1 MEKQLELALK
11 IKVDPGSG
19 KAAIDGLSS
28 SFDKLGQAGKGAGEG
43 LSQATEEINVL
54 TQPAGKTAID
64 GLSAGVNKLGAAGK
78 SAGDGLSQAAEE
90 IHVLTQPAG
99 KMAIDGLSASIHKL
113 GGSAQSA
120 GAGAQTLTQAE
131 QELAQMLR
139 HAQGQGAALAG
150 MMQGLGTRQSA
161 AAGGA
166 RALSQAEQALAQVL
180 RDIETPQER
189 FQAQIAQVNALFQA
203 GALTIGQY
211 HRAVDAYQAQLT
223 KGDRTTTLFTR
234 STGLLTGALA
244 GLSAVALARGY
255 TETATSQDRLNRL
268 MEAGTDTAR
277 QAAEA
282 YAYGRGVARAYGL
295 ELVATETA
303 WGKLNATAQGT
314 ALAGAPI
321 QTIFAGISHESAR
334 LSQSQAEL
342 EGELTAIVQ
351 MMGKGKVT
359 AEEWNG
365 QLAERLPTATAAAA
379 RALNV
384 TREEFYQLMQEGK
397 LLPED
402 FLPKLAREL
411 LKTEAHFDGATAN
424 VHRMANAWT
433 ELKQSLTSSE
443 WVSQI
448 AAGVAERLDLVSAA
462 IERARKVS
470 ARNDFLPSGMFGG
483 GLSEDV
489 QAKAYEADLKR
500 RMERLFPPQS
510 APGATQSPVS
520 DLIKAAAQKY
530 GVPYE
535 LARAVAQTE
544 SGLSQYNK
552 AGGVLASS
560 AGALGVMQLIPATA
574 KAYSVDPAQVDQN
587 VEGGVHYLADLLK
600 KYGDI
605 TKAVAAYNL
614 GETKFD
620 QRGLSNLPK
629 ETEQYIEK
637 IKKAIGEAEIG
648 KNFVNLSDY
657 KANLKDAEAL
667 FKANLDRQVAETENA
682 GKKLSAIQ
690 ATQLAGLEA
699 WKARGDTDRAQALIG
714 KTGEE
719 RRRQERENLA
729 AEAADL
735 EEFARR
741 RAEIEKA
748 GLADQETALRARLS
762 AYQAEKARAGEF
774 EASTLDRLKLDE
786 QIKGAETELAV
797 LAEKRRQIEIK
808 AGADIAAAR
817 QKEAE
822 ALDQARLAALQTN
835 QEAIQRA
842 QDLASQRA
850 QNLQA
855 QVQAGML
862 TEGQMRKE
870 LSRIYDESARAI
882 DGNARALEKLAQS
895 SRDPDIVLAAERA
908 KGAWLEMVTAV
919 RTPMQALLQQ
929 WRDTTSQMEQ
939 ATVGWTEGFA
949 DALADMVMTGKADFR
964 GLLDSI
970 ERDLARMMSQ
980 RATAALIAM
989 IGGSAGAGSGFSAQ
1003 QLGTLISGAWGSL
1016 ASLFSGGSSA
1026 LGRSLP
1032 GESYA
1037 QFGQR
1042 QGGYGAL
1049 VGLAGSLL
1057 GQLVKPYSGQGA
1069 LRNETGEAV
1078 QSAVLKVM
1086 DLLGYI
1092 WPVLKAV
1099 RPLHNLQMNLA
1110 QSMYPDRR
1118 GNLAAGIF
1126 AGPLAAFMLG
1136 DVVKSGA
1143 GYGYS
1148 ARTGLRLT
1156 ESYDQNG
1163 APIEV
1168 LKGMGGA
1175 LGKTLDG
1182 FTRRLGITLD
1192 DFTASFENRGTRM
1205 SITGYGKDGQPFY
1218 RSDSFKITDI
1228 NVQGQLELF
1237 ELAILKR
1244 QSTLKQFDDFLL
1256 KSAVRASE
1264 SLTDLNQK
1272 YRQVMKVRAF
1282 EGERSGMAGE
1292 IDKLWNRYNKA
1303 VDIVQEIAPGGKK
1316 RRAELDKLDLSLNRQ
1331 FGVFVDQFQS
1341 NLDQFR
1347 GGSDFGIAKAL
1358 RDIADQA
1365 RDLTA
1370 ANKELEVAAK
1380 RSKGKIQYTP
1390 VSAAAIED
1398 ARQMAVDKLQRDVIA
1413 QMRGLTGAAE
1423 PLYMKMSSLRQQFA
1437 QVRAHAGELGLSLQ
1451 QVAEFEAQAV
1461 ETLRTSLTK
1470 PILESMA
1477 AQAQA
1482 VIDQFRGPQS
1492 TVKRLTGEINAG
1504 MAGLGGL
1511 DPQAGYESAVK
1522 IMGLVEQ
1529 RFQVELQNYQ
1539 ALLTAAQAIKG
1550 VVDGLKLSNL
1560 SPLNPEGRL
1569 KEAQGQ
1575 YNTALLKAQAGDAT
1589 ALANLG
1595 GLAQSYLT
1603 EARSYYASSDQYVK
1617 IFQGVTASLDKIYGD
1632 TMNDPESGLRA
1643 IQKRTADLMNKLQAY
1658 LDRQDAAQQ
1667 QRDQALQAAV
1677 AANATA
1683 IASAVAQGSRDIV
1696 LGVGKV
1702 ERAIKNH
1709 LK

>member
-1 MEKQLELALK
+1 MDKQLELALK

-19 KAAIDGLSS
+19 KAAIDG
-28 SFDKLGQAGKGAGEG
+28 F
-43 LSQATEEINVL
+43 
-54 TQPAGKTAID
+54 
-64 GLSAGVNKLGAAGK
+64 SASVDRLGAAGARQAPGLRSLGQALTDAAGS
-78 SAGDGLSQAAEE
+78 SALLARGLGAVGAALSVGAIAGAARQYAQAAVEME
-90 IHVLTQPAG
+90 RL
-99 KMAIDGLSASIHKL
+99 KSIME
-113 GGSAQSA
+113 A
-120 GAGAQTLTQAE
+120 GAGSALRAGQDYEFIRQTARSMGLAFTGAAE
-131 QELAQMLR
+131 AFGKLSAASLGT
-139 HAQGQGAALAG
+139 ALQGRATREVFTAVSRAAAALA
-150 MMQGLGTRQSA
+150 
-161 AAGGA
+161 
-166 RALSQAEQALAQVL
+166 LSGEEVNGILLAV
-180 RDIETPQER
+180 
-189 FQAQIAQVNALFQA
+189 
-203 GALTIGQY
+203 
-211 HRAVDAYQAQLT
+211 
-223 KGDRTTTLFTR
+223 
-234 STGLLTGALA
+234 S
-244 GLSAVALARGY
+244 
-255 TETATSQDRLNRL
+255 
-268 MEAGTDTAR
+268 
-277 QAAEA
+277 
-282 YAYGRGVARAYGL
+282 
-295 ELVATETA
+295 
-303 WGKLNATAQGT
+303 
-314 ALAGAPI
+314 
-321 QTIFAGISHESAR
+321 
-334 LSQSQAEL
+334 
-342 EGELTAIVQ
+342 Q
-351 MMGKGKVT
+351 MMSKGVVS
-359 AEEWNG
+359 AEELRG
-365 QLAERLPTATAAAA
+365 QLGERLPGAFQVAA
-379 RALNV
+379 RAMGV
-384 TREEFYQLMQEGK
+384 TTQK
-397 LLPED
+397 LGDMLQQGQVLAED
-402 FLPKLAREL
+402 FLPKFAAELDKTFSGAR
-411 LKTEAHFDGATAN
+411 FDRAGQEINRLTN
-424 VHRMANAWT
+424 EWERF
-433 ELKQSLTSSE
+433 KQSFVDTGF
-443 WVSQI
+443 VAK
-448 AAGVAERLDLVSAA
+448 AAATLAEELAKINAQLHPGEYLLNRRLNPNADSFGLSDPAARLKLREAQPADRLRGLNAAEVLRAGQSGPLAVQVGTVQTLELAVPERITTAA
-462 IERARKVS
+462 IE
-470 ARNDFLPSGMFGG
+470 
-483 GLSEDV
+483 
-489 QAKAYEADLKR
+489 
-500 RMERLFPPQS
+500 
-510 APGATQSPVS
+510 TQ
-520 DLIKAAAQKY
+520 LRAAAQKY
-530 GVPYE
+530 GVPYA

-552 AGGVLASS
+552 SGGVLTSS
-560 AGALGVMQLIPATA
+560 AGALGIMQLMPATA
-574 KAYSVDPAQVDQN
+574 KGYGVDPTRADQN
-587 VEGGVHYLADLLK
+587 IEGGVRYLADLLK

-620 QRGLSNLPK
+620 NRGLSNLPK

-637 IKKAIGEAEIG
+637 IRKAIGEAEIG
-648 KNFVNLSDY
+648 KNFINLSDY
-657 KANLKDAEAL
+657 TSNLKEAEAL
-667 FKANLDRQVAETENA
+667 FKAGLDRQVADAENA
-682 GKKLSAIQ
+682 GKKLSAVQ
-690 ATQLAGLEA
+690 ATQLAGLDA
-699 WKARGDTDRAQALIG
+699 WKARGETDRAQALVG
-714 KTGEE
+714 LTGEE

-748 GLADQETALRARLS
+748 GLADQEAALRARLS

-882 DGNARALEKLAQS
+882 DGNVRELEKLAQS

-949 DALADMVMTGKADFR
+949 DALADMVMTGKADFK

-970 ERDLARMMSQ
+970 QHDLARVAAQ
-980 RATAALIAM
+980 RATASLLDVLGLGKPA
-989 IGGSAGAGSGFSAQ
+989 GGGNGLADLWSG
-1003 QLGTLISGAWGSL
+1003 LGQ
-1016 ASLFSGGSSA
+1016 LFSGGSRVRSA
-1026 LGRSLP
+1026 QSYDLGLDLDRLGGITREASYSVQDLTPEFKSLDRATQNLSSSAQAVTP
-1032 GESYA
+1032 DLESLSGSA
-1037 QFGQR
+1037 ARASASMLTLGQR
-1042 QGGYGAL
+1042 ADAAAANAITPNFGSVGAGGGWSSINWSDIATQAAPAIFGI
-1049 VGLAGSLL
+1049 VGRMIDPGLPNRPDWMKNSTA
-1057 GQLVKPYSGQGA
+1057 
-1069 LRNETGEAV
+1069 ETGTQVIKTIA
-1078 QSAVLKVM
+1078 
-1086 DLLGYI
+1086 DLLGNIPILAY
-1092 WPVLKAV
+1092 LKLVPAAMDM
-1099 RPLHNLQMNLA
+1099 QIKLA
-1110 QSMYPDRR
+1110 QSIWPDRKVTTEGFIASAIA
-1118 GNLAAGIF
+1118 GNPMPGMVM
-1126 AGPLAAFMLG
+1126 GK
-1136 DVVKSGA
+1136 VVKSA
-1143 GYGYS
+1143 TGYQYNPGGS
-1148 ARTGLRLT
+1148 LR
-1156 ESYDQNG
+1156 EVAAYDQNG

-1168 LKGMGGA
+1168 LKGMGTA
-1175 LGKTLDG
+1175 LDKSLES
-1182 FTRRLGITLD
+1182 FNRRLGITLSG
-1192 DFTASFENRGTRM
+1192 FTAAFENRGGRM
-1205 SITGYGKDGQPFY
+1205 TITGYEPDSRQFY
-1218 RSDSFKITDI
+1218 RSSNFRITDI
-1228 NVQGQLELF
+1228 NVQGQLEQF
-1237 ELAILKR
+1237 ALAILKR

-1256 KSAVRASE
+1256 KGAIRASE

-1272 YRQVMKVRAF
+1272 YKQVMKVRAF

-1370 ANKELEVAAK
+1370 ANKELEAAAK

-1390 VSAAAIED
+1390 VSSAAIED
-1398 ARQMAVDKLQRDVIA
+1398 ARQQAIGNLQRQVID
-1413 QMRGLTGAAE
+1413 QLRGLSGETE
-1423 PLYMKMSSLRQQFA
+1423 PLYLKLSSLRQQFA
-1437 QVRAHAGELGLSLQ
+1437 QVRAHAGELGISLQ

-1492 TVKRLTGEINAG
+1492 TRDRLTNDINTR

-1643 IQKRTADLMNKLQAY
+1643 IQKRTADLMDKLQAY